1 MVAPCKQDDKEKF
14 IIAGCF
20 HDLGI
25 WANDTVDYLAPS
37 LDLAKKYLKDN
48 SQQRWSTEI
57 ELMIDQ
63 HHKITRSSD
72 SKYPLVEVFR
82 KADWVDVSMG
92 IRAFGLS
99 KNDVQVVL
107 DKFPNLGFDKN
118 LIKLAKPE
126 FMKHPLNS
134 MPMMKW

>member
-1 MVAPCKQDDKEKF
+1 M
-14 IIAGCF
+14 
-20 HDLGI
+20 

-37 LDLAKKYLKDN
+37 VELAKKYLKDN

-63 HHKITRSSD
+63 HHKITRCSD

-82 KADWVDVSMG
+82 KADWVDVSLG

-107 DKFPNLGFDKN
+107 DKFPNLGFHKN
-118 LIKLAKPE
+118 LIKLAKAE